1 MSEAEAQA
9 EEAQAEE
16 RAYGEPEPLP
26 EDDLEHYTG
35 EWVAMRDG
43 KVIAH
48 HPQLEELQ
56 ASPEVQPTDAVF
68 PVGEPPA
75 GFYTVSA

>member
-1 MSEAEAQA
+1 MSDELSG
-9 EEAQAEE
+9 
-16 RAYGEPEPLP
+16 YEPQPLP

-35 EWVAMRDG
+35 EWVAMRGG

-56 ASPEVQPTDAVF
+56 AHPDVRDGDDVF

-75 GFYTVSA
+75 GFYTLSA